1 MTIKIKKKN
10 YTKDDNSIGKISEEK
25 KNQVYE
31 ILKSIPST
39 FIYNEGQ
46 VDSKVKYYI
55 KGSSCGIYFTQEE
68 VVLTFLHGKSQ
79 KDKMN
84 SEEMICTAFHLQFAG
99 ANSDV
104 RIEGENK
111 CKGTVNYFKGN
122 DSSKWHTQI
131 ATYEKIIYK
140 ELWSGVDLVFYG
152 MNGELKYDFILQP
165 GASVEDIG
173 FIYKGC
179 DEIDIDEKGNLIIG
193 NKFGVIID
201 EKPISYQQIDNK
213 KIMVESNFVLKKKE
227 NNKSVYG
234 FKISD
239 NYNPDYSVIIDP
251 QILYSSYLGG
261 SGDDYG
267 YGIAVDNAGNV
278 YVTGRTYSSDFPTD
292 NGFDTMLKGSTDAFV
307 TKIDGIPSI
316 VYSSY
321 LGGSGSDYGYRIA
334 VDNGGNVY
342 VTGATYSLDFPTDN
356 GFDTH
361 YNGNGDVF
369 VTKIDS
375 VPSIVYSSYLGGSGV
390 DWGNSIVVDNVG
402 NVYVTG
408 YTSSVDFP
416 TDNGFDT
423 NLSGNGDVFV
433 TKIDVTPSIVYSSY
447 LGGSSWDYGWGIAVD
462 NEGNVYVTG
471 HTYSTDFPTD
481 NGFDTT
487 LKGSR
492 DVFVTKIDSTPSIVY
507 SSYLGGSSSDYGYG
521 IAVDNEGNVYVTGFT
536 YSSDFPTN
544 NGFDTNLS
552 GSVDAFVT
560 KIDGTPSI
568 VYSSY
573 LGGSDRD
580 YGRGIAVDNGG
591 NVYVT
596 GYTESSD
603 FPIDNGFGTT
613 LKGSVDAFV
622 TKIDSTP
629 SIVYSSYLGGSS
641 SDEGWGIAVDD
652 AGNVYVTGETS
663 SKDFTIYNA
672 FDTDSSRDEV
682 FVTKIGEG
690 IIEINNVT
698 ITGMVVNG
706 TLIK

>member
-1 MTIKIKKKN
+1 MTIRIKKKY
-10 YTKDDNSIGKISEEK
+10 YTKDDNSLGKISEEK

-55 KGSSCGIYFTQEE
+55 KGSSCAIYFTQEE
-68 VVLTFLHGKSQ
+68 VVLTFLHEKLP

-84 SEEMICTAFHLQFAG
+84 SEEMICTVFHLQFAG

-179 DEIDIDEKGNLIIG
+179 DEISIDEKGNLIIE
-193 NKFGVIID
+193 NEFGVIID
-201 EKPISYQQIDNK
+201 EKPISYQQIDDK

-239 NYNPDYSVIIDP
+239 NYNPNYPVIIDP

-278 YVTGRTYSSDFPTD
+278 YVTGFTYSSDFPTD
-292 NGFDTMLKGSTDAFV
+292 NGFDTNLSGSVDVFV
-307 TKIDGIPSI
+307 TKIDGAASI

-321 LGGSGSDYGYRIA
+321 LGGSGSDRGYGIA
-334 VDNGGNVY
+334 VDNAGNVY
-342 VTGATYSLDFPTDN
+342 VTGDTSSTDFPTDN
-356 GFDTH
+356 GFDTTLS
-361 YNGNGDVF
+361 GGLDAF
-369 VTKIDS
+369 VTKID
-375 VPSIVYSSYLGGSGV
+375 GA
-390 DWGNSIVVDNVG
+390 
-402 NVYVTG
+402 
-408 YTSSVDFP
+408 
-416 TDNGFDT
+416 
-423 NLSGNGDVFV
+423 
-433 TKIDVTPSIVYSSY
+433 PSIVYSSY
-447 LGGSSWDYGWGIAVD
+447 LGGSSYDSGYGIAVD
-462 NEGNVYVTG
+462 NAGNVYVTG
-471 HTYSTDFPTD
+471 DTSSTDFPTDNGFDTALKGSSDVFVTKIDGAPSIVYSSYLGGSDYDYGYGIAVDNVGNVYVTGDTSSTDFPTD

-487 LKGSR
+487 LK
-492 DVFVTKIDSTPSIVY
+492 
-507 SSYLGGSSSDYGYG
+507 
-521 IAVDNEGNVYVTGFT
+521 
-536 YSSDFPTN
+536 
-544 NGFDTNLS
+544 

-573 LGGSDRD
+573 LGGSSNDH
-580 YGRGIAVDNGG
+580 GMGIAVDNVG

-596 GYTESSD
+596 GYTGSTD
-603 FPIDNGFGTT
+603 FPTDNGFDTT
-613 LKGSVDAFV
+613 LKGSSDAFV
-622 TKIDSTP
+622 TKIDGTP

-641 SDEGWGIAVDD
+641 TDYGMGIAVDNAENVYVTGYTGSID
-652 AGNVYVTGETS
+652 FPTDNGFDTTLKGYRDVFVTKIDGAPSIVYSSYLGGSNTDYGRSIAVDNAGNVYVTGETV

-672 FDTDSSRDEV
+672 FDTDLSREDA

-690 IIEINNVT
+690 MLEINNVT
-698 ITGMVVNG
+698 ITGMVVKG
-706 TLIK
+706 KLIK

>member
-10 YTKDDNSIGKISEEK
+10 YTKDDNSLGKISEEK

-55 KGSSCGIYFTQEE
+55 KGGSCAIYFTQEE
-68 VVLTFLHGKSQ
+68 VVLTFLHEKLP

-84 SEEMICTAFHLQFAG
+84 SEEMICTVFHLQFAG

-131 ATYEKIIYK
+131 ATYEKIVYQ

-179 DEIDIDEKGNLIIG
+179 DEISIDEKGNLIIE
-193 NKFGVIID
+193 NEFGVIID

-321 LGGSGSDYGYRIA
+321 LGGNGSDYGYSIA

-342 VTGATYSLDFPTDN
+342 VTGTTYSSDFPTDNGFDTTLKGSVDAFVTKIDGAPSIVYSSYLGGSGDDWGNSIAVDNLGHVYVTGYTSSVDFPTDN

-369 VTKIDS
+369 VTKID
-375 VPSIVYSSYLGGSGV
+375 GV
-390 DWGNSIVVDNVG
+390 
-402 NVYVTG
+402 
-408 YTSSVDFP
+408 
-416 TDNGFDT
+416 
-423 NLSGNGDVFV
+423 
-433 TKIDVTPSIVYSSY
+433 PSIVYSSY
-447 LGGSSWDYGWGIAVD
+447 LGGSSWDYGMGIAVD
-462 NEGNVYVTG
+462 NVGNVYVTG
-471 HTYSTDFPTD
+471 ITSSSDFPTD

-492 DVFVTKIDSTPSIVY
+492 DAFVTKIDGAPSIVY
-507 SSYLGGSSSDYGYG
+507 SSYLGGSSIDYAYG
-521 IAVDNEGNVYVTGFT
+521 IAVDNAGNVYVTGET
-536 YSSDFPTN
+536 DSADFPID
-544 NGFDTNLS
+544 NGFDTTLK
-552 GSVDAFVT
+552 GGVDAFVT

-580 YGRGIAVDNGG
+580 YGIGIAVDNGG

-596 GYTESSD
+596 GYTQSTD
-603 FPIDNGFGTT
+603 FPTDNGFDTT
-613 LKGSVDAFV
+613 LKGSRDAFV
-622 TKIDSTP
+622 TKIDSIP
-629 SIVYSSYLGGSS
+629 SIVYSSYLGGSDIDS
-641 SDEGWGIAVDD
+641 GNSIAVDNG
-652 AGNVYVTGETS
+652 GNVYVTGDTAS
-663 SKDFTIYNA
+663 SDFIIYDA
-672 FDTDSSRDEV
+672 FDTELSGYYGA

-690 IIEINNVT
+690 IIKINNVT
-698 ITGMVVNG
+698 ITGMVV
-706 TLIK
+706 K